1 MVAELLDLPYIS
13 LATKLDV
20 AGAQAT
26 IVREIEGG
34 KETISVK
41 LPAVI
46 AGQKG
51 MVDEKDLIIPNM
63 RGIMSARTKP
73 LHIQEPVG
81 SEVKVEGV
89 SYDAV
94 PARAAVKMV
103 AADNIGELVRLLH
116 EEAKVI

>member
-1 MVAELLDLPYIS
+1 
-13 LATKLDV
+13 
-20 AGAQAT
+20 
-26 IVREIEGG
+26 
-34 KETISVK
+34 
-41 LPAVI
+41 
-46 AGQKG
+46 

-81 SEVKVEGV
+81 SEVKVQGV

-103 AADNIGELVRLLH
+103 AADNIDELVKLLH

>member
-1 MVAELLDLPYIS
+1 MVAQLLNQPFVNACVGLEINGAE
-13 LATKLDV
+13 AT
-20 AGAQAT
+20 A
-26 IVREIEGG
+26 VREIEGG

-63 RGIMSARTKP
+63 RGIMSARSKP
-73 LHIQEPVG
+73 LTVTEPIN
-81 SEVKVEGV
+81 SEVKV
-89 SYDAV
+89 DAV
-94 PARAAVKMV
+94 SFDSMPARAAVKMV
-103 AADNIGELVRLLH
+103 TPDNLDELVRLLH

>member
-1 MVAELLDLPYIS
+1 
-13 LATKLDV
+13 
-20 AGAQAT
+20 
-26 IVREIEGG
+26 
-34 KETISVK
+34 
-41 LPAVI
+41 
-46 AGQKG
+46 
-51 MVDEKDLIIPNM
+51 M

-81 SEVKVEGV
+81 SEVKVQGV

-103 AADNIGELVRLLH
+103 AADNIDELVKLLH